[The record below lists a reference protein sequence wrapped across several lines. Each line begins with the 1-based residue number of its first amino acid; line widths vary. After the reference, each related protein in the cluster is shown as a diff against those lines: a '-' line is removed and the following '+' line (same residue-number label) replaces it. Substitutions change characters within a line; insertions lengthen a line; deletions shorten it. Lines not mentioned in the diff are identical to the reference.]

1 MGVRLRPL
9 REDELED
16 WLDRTREGYA
26 REMVEHGGFP
36 ETEAREKARDDIATY
51 LVPDADRRASEDVF
65 ALEDDASGARVG
77 HLWLVVRRGALA
89 VLDVFVEEG
98 LRGRGYGRAAM
109 LSAEDEARRRGF
121 ERINLNVFAGNAIAR
136 SLYESLGYQERSV
149 SMSKGLT

>member
-51 LVPDADRRASEDVF
+51 LGTAGDGVF

-77 HLWLVVRRGALA
+77 HLWLVVRRRALA

-109 LSAEDEARRRGF
+109 LSAEEEARRRGF

-136 SLYESLGYQERSV
+136 SLYTSLGYQERSV
-149 SMSKGLT
+149 SMSKSLT